1 MKRIQA
7 PRFLLVAMGICALS
21 LCVANV
27 RVHAAYDAYLKIE
40 GLDGGSKD
48 PAHMGWI
55 AVARVASG
63 NLNAEGSGA
72 AGREMASGQ
81 ASGKRMHKPFVIV
94 KELDRASPKLMQAC
108 STGKHF
114 SWAVIDSAG
123 VQYKLYDVVIASVQ
137 RDPGGDR
144 PMESVTLNYTK
155 IEVMGKASPMKAI
168 GVQRMP
174 VK

>member
-1 MKRIQA
+1 MKRIKA
-7 PRFLLVAMGICALS
+7 PRFLLLATGICALS
-21 LCVANV
+21 LCIANV

-63 NLNAEGSGA
+63 NLSAEASSA
-72 AGREMASGQ
+72 SGREMASGQ

-94 KELDRASPKLMQAC
+94 KEIDQASPKLMQAC
-108 STGKHF
+108 TTGKHF
-114 SWAVIDSAG
+114 SWAVVDSAG
-123 VQYKLYDVVIASVQ
+123 VQYKLYDVAIASVQ
-137 RDPGGDR
+137 KDNGGDR

-155 IEVMGKASPMKAI
+155 IEVLGKTGPMKAI
-168 GVQRMP
+168 GVQHEP
-174 VK
+174 LK